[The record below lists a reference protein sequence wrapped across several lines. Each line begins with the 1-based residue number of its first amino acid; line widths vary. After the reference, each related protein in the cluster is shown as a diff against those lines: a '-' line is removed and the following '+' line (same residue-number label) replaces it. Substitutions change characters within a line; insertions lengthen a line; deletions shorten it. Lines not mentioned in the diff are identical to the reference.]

1 MDNNVQQLI
10 DKLRQGAL
18 DRCRERVLKAAEKST
33 TMKNKVEYTSLT
45 WGVTS
50 RFKRDRGL

>member
-10 DKLRQGAL
+10 EKLKQGAV

-33 TMKNKVEYTSLT
+33 TTMNKVEYISPT
-45 WGVTS
+45 WGFTS
-50 RFKRDRGL
+50 HFKRDHGL